1 MLTDKKIH
9 KFYLTKAG
17 KKRKSLQM
25 EPIETISIRGQQS
38 FELHDQINPIQITSD
53 DDRIVNMLKNTQ
65 KFNFTPMGV
74 LFTASVKND
83 RDEIFV
89 TCRELNHIEPA
100 LINSN
105 LVNLLAAINSNKINS
120 WEHMKGKS
128 LWVNVNFDGLKEVKK
143 KIIFVYCSKQLH

>member
-9 KFYLTKAG
+9 IFSLTKAG
-17 KKRKSLQM
+17 KKRKRLHM
-25 EPIETISIRGQQS
+25 EPIETISIREQQS
-38 FELHDQINPIQITSD
+38 FELHDQTNPIQITSD

-65 KFNFTPMGV
+65 TFNFTPMGA

-83 RDEIFV
+83 REKIFV
-89 TCRELNHIEPA
+89 TCRELNHIKPV

-105 LVNLLAAINSNKINS
+105 LVNLLAAINS

-128 LWVNVNFDGLKEVKK
+128 LWVNVNFDGLEEVKK
-143 KIIFVYCSKQLH
+143 KIIFVYRSKQLH

>member
-53 DDRIVNMLKNTQ
+53 DDRIVNMLKNTLT
-65 KFNFTPMGV
+65 FNFTPMGV

-83 RDEIFV
+83 REEISV
-89 TCRELNHIEPA
+89 TCRELNHIKPA

-105 LVNLLAAINSNKINS
+105 LVNLLATINY
-120 WEHMKGKS
+120 G
-128 LWVNVNFDGLKEVKK
+128 
-143 KIIFVYCSKQLH
+143 